1 MFTIV
6 HHYTDVLIGIY
17 LHLFYP
23 CFLVVSELFW
33 EFMEHIHR
41 VLRLSHWL
49 RRVFVCCSS
58 LFVFPFFRSLPHDVY

>member
-41 VLRLSHWL
+41 VLRLSHWFRQVQL
-49 RRVFVCCSS
+49 AGHR
-58 LFVFPFFRSLPHDVY
+58 LLYPFLRSLPHDVY